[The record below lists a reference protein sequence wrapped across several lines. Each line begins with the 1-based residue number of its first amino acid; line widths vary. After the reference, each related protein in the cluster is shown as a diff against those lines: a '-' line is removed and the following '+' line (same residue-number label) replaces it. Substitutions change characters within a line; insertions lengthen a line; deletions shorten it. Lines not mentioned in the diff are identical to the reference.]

1 MTDSAH
7 GSTAR
12 GGQSD
17 AHDDIPTLTDCEY
30 SPANMIDVI
39 CRRVEARLQAHLAE
53 ALPPL
58 IETAVREYLAERA
71 QHPAPGHQ

>member
-7 GSTAR
+7 GPTDKGRQAN
-12 GGQSD
+12 
-17 AHDDIPTLTDCEY
+17 AIDDIPTLTDCEY
-30 SPANMIDVI
+30 SPAKMIDEI

-53 ALPPL
+53 TLPPL

-71 QHPAPGHQ
+71 PHPAPSHE